1 MDDMSEPRTRLR
13 DDQRTDA
20 ELLADARR
28 EPEAFGAF
36 YDRHAEELLAFF
48 YRRTADAHMAAD
60 LTAETFA
67 EAFASRERYRD
78 VGASAAAWLFGIAK
92 HELSRALRRRRVDDR
107 ARRRL
112 GVQRVE
118 LDDVSIERIEGLV
131 DFAPVRKALEALSPR
146 VAEAISLRVGAD
158 LPYAEVAR
166 RLGCSEGAAR
176 VRVARGLAHL
186 ARTLEASP

>member
-1 MDDMSEPRTRLR
+1 
-13 DDQRTDA
+13 
-20 ELLADARR
+20 
-28 EPEAFGAF
+28 
-36 YDRHAEELLAFF
+36 
-48 YRRTADAHMAAD
+48 MAAD

-78 VGASAAAWLFGIAK
+78 MGASAVAWLFGIAK
-92 HELSRALRRRRVDDR
+92 HRLGCALRRRRVDDR
-107 ARRRL
+107 ARQRL

-118 LDDVSIERIEGLV
+118 LDDVSIERIEALV
-131 DFAPVRKALEALSPR
+131 DFAPVRKALEELSPK
-146 VAEAISLRVGAD
+146 VAQAISLRVGDD